1 MTPDGIE
8 DAFEVSSGIISDSP
22 INKPAPV
29 VVVNIENL
37 FNFIKQI
44 VVLRLLVSS
53 LSLYPEKLL
62 HIFQQEYNAL

>member
-8 DAFEVSSGIISDSP
+8 DAFEVSSGIVCNSP
-22 INKPAPV
+22 MNKPELV

-37 FNFIKQI
+37 LNFIQQI
-44 VVLRLLVSS
+44 VVFKLLVLS

-62 HIFQQEYNAL
+62 HIFQQE

>member
-29 VVVNIENL
+29 VVVVNIENL
-37 FNFIKQI
+37 LNFIKQI
-44 VVLRLLVSS
+44 IVFKLLV
-53 LSLYPEKLL
+53 LS
-62 HIFQQEYNAL
+62 F